1 MPAEPLIAA
10 SRGFSF
16 ADLYPIGLVFCAIA
30 IFAAIGALSH
40 QRERAFSASI
50 IYLGLGVLAA
60 LAIELLGLHWIRPIE
75 DAELIEHVSELA
87 VIVALFATGLKLDRP
102 FTRLAWAGVGRL
114 LIVALP
120 LTIAAVA
127 AFGYGAMGLS
137 LGAALILG
145 AVLSPTDPVLAG
157 DIGVGPPGDEEE
169 HEPNFSITGEAG
181 LNDGLAFPFLFAGLF
196 IVDPGGTSWIGD
208 WFLADV
214 LYAIAAGLGI
224 GALVGYGAGAAAR
237 RLRDRGLL
245 ATSFDAWLAIPTVVL
260 IYGLT
265 EVAGAYGF
273 LAAFAGGLAFRRY
286 ESSHELNT
294 PVHDGAEVV
303 EKLGELT
310 VILMYGS
317 MISIAGI
324 GVPGLA
330 GWLLAPLLL
339 LVIRPLAV
347 WLSLLGSAIPARER
361 LFVGWFGVR
370 GISSIYYAAI
380 VAGAS
385 ELAPADAR
393 LIIWTTFVCVTISIV
408 VHGVTAAP
416 LSARFASF
424 WRSRR
429 ATGRFSTGAP
439 RPAITPGSA
448 APPTRAHCW
457 RP

>member
-1 MPAEPLIAA
+1 MLGDPFYVAA

-50 IYLGLGVLAA
+50 IYLGLGILAA
-60 LAIELLGLHWIRPIE
+60 IGIELLGLDWIRPLE
-75 DAELIEHVSELA
+75 DAKFLEHISELA
-87 VIVALFATGLKLDRP
+87 VIVALFGTGLKLDRP

-114 LIVALP
+114 LIVAMP
-120 LTIAAVA
+120 LTIVAVA
-127 AFGYGAMGLS
+127 AFGYAAMGLS
-137 LGAALILG
+137 VGAALILG

-157 DIGVGPPGDEEE
+157 DIGVGPPGEETE
-169 HEPNFSITGEAG
+169 HEPNFSVTGEAG
-181 LNDGLAFPFLFAGLF
+181 LNDGFAFPFLFAGLF
-196 IVDPGGTSWIGD
+196 LIDPGGSSWIGE
-208 WFLADV
+208 WLLADV
-214 LYAIAAGLGI
+214 LYAIVVGLGL
-224 GALVGYGAGAAAR
+224 GAAVGYGAAAVAR

-245 ATSFDAWLAIPTVVL
+245 ATNFDAWLAIPTVLL

-286 ESSHELNT
+286 EKSHSLNAR
-294 PVHDGAEVV
+294 VHEGAEVV

-317 MISIAGI
+317 MISVAGI
-324 GVPGLA
+324 GVPGLG
-330 GWLLAPLLL
+330 GWLLVPLLL
-339 LVIRPLAV
+339 VVIRPLSV
-347 WLSLLGSAIPARER
+347 LFSLIGSSIPARER

-380 VAGAS
+380 VAGAA

-393 LIIWTTFVCVTISIV
+393 LIVWTTFICVSVSIV
-408 VHGVTAAP
+408 VHGVTASP
-416 LSARFASF
+416 LGAR
-424 WRSRR
+424 WLPPP
-429 ATGRFSTGAP
+429 GAP
-439 RPAITPGSA
+439 PGSA
-448 APPTRAHCW
+448 SSRA
-457 RP
+457 